1 LAVVARDLARAAELL
16 AEAADEWVTAPAEAR
31 PALRVRLSRW
41 QTVLA
46 LGARWLARVS
56 RQ

>member
-1 LAVVARDLARAAELL
+1 MARDLARAAERL
-16 AEAADEWVTAPAEAR
+16 AEAADEWVAAPAEAR

-46 LGARWLARVS
+46 LGARWLAQRS